1 MEYLIMMKNSTIV
14 ELPKLI
20 SQYRGYIQDPEGNAV
35 ELLEMFFV
43 RDAIQALLGKKSNTE
58 LIAADLHRE
67 IRELDD
73 TLWHQRPLF
82 LEAITPML
90 LQNARRKRKFPREAW
105 WWYLDELAEPRVKKT
120 KQRKISEAEMVT
132 YS

>member
-1 MEYLIMMKNSTIV
+1 MKNSTID

-43 RDAIQALLGKKSNTE
+43 RDAIQVLLGEKSNTK
-58 LIAADLHRE
+58 LISSDLHRE
-67 IRELDD
+67 IKELDD
-73 TLWHQRPLF
+73 ILWHQRPFF
-82 LEAITPML
+82 LEVITPML
-90 LQNARRKRKFPREAW
+90 LQNARRKRKLPREAW
-105 WWYLDELAEPRVKKT
+105 WWYLDELIEPKT
-120 KQRKISEAEMVT
+120 ATTKRRKTSKEKLLL